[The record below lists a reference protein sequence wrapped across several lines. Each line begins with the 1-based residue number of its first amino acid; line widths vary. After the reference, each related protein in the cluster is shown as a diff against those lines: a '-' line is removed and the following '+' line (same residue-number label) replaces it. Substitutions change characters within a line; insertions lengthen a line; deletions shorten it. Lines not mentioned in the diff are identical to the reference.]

1 MVAEIHAP
9 ARTERDVIFSKD
21 GDATIGSAGHR
32 WYARGNRTLVG
43 ILASAG
49 DAPQGA
55 DLVFDVLLD
64 EFDGG
69 GTVFTTVGNRPRILD
84 GDNEGLSPTPDIV
97 DVPDGHYL
105 TVYVVQTG
113 VAPNPGSKVDVRILY
128 E

>member
-9 ARTERDVIFSKD
+9 TRAERDVIFSRD

-32 WYARGNRTLVG
+32 WYARGDRRLVG
-43 ILASAG
+43 VLASAG
-49 DAPQGA
+49 DAPTGD
-55 DLVFDVLLD
+55 DLEFDVLLD

-69 GTVFTTVGNRPRILD
+69 GTVFTTVANRPTILD
-84 GDNEGLSPTPDIV
+84 GTNEGLSPTPDIV

-105 TVYVVQTG
+105 TVYITKIGSVD
-113 VAPNPGSKVDVRILY
+113 PGAKIDVRVLY